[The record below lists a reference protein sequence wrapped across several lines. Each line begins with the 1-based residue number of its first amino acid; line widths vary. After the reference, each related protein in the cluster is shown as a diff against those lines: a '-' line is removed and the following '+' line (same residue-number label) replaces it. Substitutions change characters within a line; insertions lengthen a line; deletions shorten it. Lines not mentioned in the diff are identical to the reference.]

1 MQRSRPHNQEVLL
14 AEYAERVRKQP
25 AGYRAV
31 HLHLSQLRAFNRR
44 DHHIRIAANSLQ
56 GLVQRSGGALFVL
69 RNNDIV
75 ATFRDIP
82 VSEIDETVVKLRFL
96 FGDDPLAKANA
107 AAKDGQGGFCTWYD
121 LAWQHGAF
129 MRLTQ
134 QLVHRSSIADSAMP
148 SEERTRGAGD
158 EITEPLTAEHL
169 CRLESQLRSADLAPL
184 IRRQPVCALPQE
196 TTPTPVF
203 CELFVSINELRRM
216 LMPAVDLSSSRWLFQ
231 HLTEMLDRRLLR
243 VLPEIARESSMAT
256 SININVGTLLSP
268 AFLQFDRKLRSMTKK
283 TLVLEL
289 QPIDIFGDMGAYMFA
304 RDFVRD
310 RGYRVCMDSLSHLT
324 FPLVDR
330 RHFGFD
336 FEKVFWSP
344 DIDGDFNEER
354 RSKLAEAV
362 QAAGAT
368 RVILAHCDSPRAVE
382 FGQSI
387 GITLFQG
394 WHIDNLVKQSPTLAE
409 TSAA

>member
-1 MQRSRPHNQEVLL
+1 M
-14 AEYAERVRKQP
+14 
-25 AGYRAV
+25 
-31 HLHLSQLRAFNRR
+31 HLHLSQLCSHNRR
-44 DHHIRIAANSLQ
+44 AHHIRIAANSLE

-75 ATFRDIP
+75 ATFRDVS

-96 FGDDPLAKANA
+96 FGDDPLAKG
-107 AAKDGQGGFCTWYD
+107 KPRDGHAGFCTWYD

-129 MRLTQ
+129 VRLSQ
-134 QLVHRSSIADSAMP
+134 ELLHRASIADGAMP
-148 SEERTRGAGD
+148 SETPTRGAAN
-158 EITEPLTAEHL
+158 EITEPLTVEHL
-169 CRLESQLRSADLAPL
+169 CRLETQLRSADLAPL
-184 IRRQPVCALPQE
+184 IRRQPVCALPQASA
-196 TTPTPVF
+196 PTPVF

-216 LMPAVDLSSSRWLFQ
+216 LMPTVDLGASRWLFQ

-243 VLPEIARESSMAT
+243 VLPEIACESSMAT

-283 TLVLEL
+283 TFVLEL
-289 QPIDIFGDMGAYMFA
+289 QPIDIFGDMGTYLFA
-304 RDFVRD
+304 RDFVRN

-344 DIDGDFNEER
+344 DIDSDFNDER

-394 WHIDNLVKQSPTLAE
+394 WHIDNMVTQSPTIAE